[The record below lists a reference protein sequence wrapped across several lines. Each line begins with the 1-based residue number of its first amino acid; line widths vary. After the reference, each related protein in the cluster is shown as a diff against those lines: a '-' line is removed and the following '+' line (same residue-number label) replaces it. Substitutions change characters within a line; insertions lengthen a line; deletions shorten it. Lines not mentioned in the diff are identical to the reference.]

1 MRLLILILGLAGFA
15 SAFSLRATDPML
27 TVIAADL
34 GVGVTEAA
42 LLSSA
47 YTLPYAA
54 MQLILGPVGDAI
66 GKTRLIR
73 LSLVVLT
80 CGVALSAV
88 APGYYGVLAARVLA
102 GAFAGG
108 IIPAAMALIGDRV
121 VYTERQ
127 FAISRFLL
135 AVILGQMS
143 GSAVAGALSEMA
155 GWRAVFGLAAATT
168 GLIALIAILVLR
180 GEPEARHPLS
190 LADARRRYA
199 SVLANPVSVWVF
211 ATVAA
216 EGMLFFGVFP
226 FVAPAL
232 AQHGAAGAFEAGV
245 TLAAFAI
252 GGVLY
257 SLVVRRLLGRLGQWG
272 MMRVGGLLGGGA
284 YLLMAAP
291 VPWPVVSALFLVAGF
306 GFYMLHNTMQ
316 TQATELS
323 ATARGS
329 ALALFASSFFLGQ
342 GMGPVLYGA
351 VAAYT
356 GLSALFVVAG
366 TCIAVLGIGAVG
378 RIRGHHPSDIPKSC
392 G

>member
-1 MRLLILILGLAGFA
+1 MRLLILMLGLAGFA
-15 SAFSLRATDPML
+15 SAFSLRTTDPML
-27 TVIAADL
+27 TVIASDL
-34 GVGVTEAA
+34 GIGVAEAA

-80 CGVALSAV
+80 IGVALSAV
-88 APGYYGVLAARVLA
+88 APGYYTVLGSRVLA

-143 GSAVAGALSEMA
+143 GSAVAGALSEVA
-155 GWRAVFGLAAATT
+155 GWRTVFALAAVVT
-168 GLIALIAILVLR
+168 GLIALTAALLLK
-180 GEPEARHPLS
+180 GEREERHPLS
-190 LADARRRYA
+190 VADARARYA

-216 EGMLFFGVFP
+216 EGLLIFGVFP
-226 FVAPAL
+226 FVAPML
-232 AQHGAAGAFEAGV
+232 ARHGAEGAFEAGV
-245 TLAAFAI
+245 TLGAFAI
-252 GGVLY
+252 GGVVY
-257 SLVVRRLLGRLGQWG
+257 SVIVRRLLGTLGQWG
-272 MMRVGGLLGGGA
+272 MMGAGGLVAGGA
-284 YLLMAAP
+284 YLAMLAP
-291 VPWPVVSALFLVAGF
+291 VPWPVVSLLFLVAGF
-306 GFYMLHNTMQ
+306 GFYILHNTMQ

-342 GMGPVLYGA
+342 GIGPVVYGA
-351 VAAYT
+351 VADRV
-356 GLSALFVVAG
+356 GLPALFLFG
-366 TCIAVLGIGAVG
+366 GVLTMLLGVGAV
-378 RIRGHHPSDIPKSC
+378 RVIRRPA
-392 G
+392 

>member
-1 MRLLILILGLAGFA
+1 MRLLILMLGLAGFA
-15 SAFSLRATDPML
+15 SAFSLRTTDPML
-27 TVIAADL
+27 TVIASDL
-34 GVGVTEAA
+34 GIGVAEAA

-80 CGVALSAV
+80 IGVALSAV
-88 APGYYGVLAARVLA
+88 APGYYTVLASRMLA

-108 IIPAAMALIGDRV
+108 IIPASMALIGDRV

-143 GSAVAGALSEMA
+143 GSAVAGALSEVA
-155 GWRAVFGLAAATT
+155 GWRTVFALAAVVT
-168 GLIALIAILVLR
+168 GLIALTAFLVLR
-180 GEPEARHPLS
+180 GEREERHPLS
-190 LADARRRYA
+190 VADARARYA
-199 SVLANPVSVWVF
+199 SVLANPVSLWVF

-216 EGMLFFGVFP
+216 EGLLIFGVFP
-226 FVAPAL
+226 FVAPML
-232 AQHGAAGAFEAGV
+232 SRHGAEGAFEAGV

-252 GGVLY
+252 GGVVY
-257 SLVVRRLLGRLGQWG
+257 SFIVRRLLGTLGQWG
-272 MMRVGGLLGGGA
+272 MMGAGGLVAGGA
-284 YLLMAAP
+284 YLAMLAP
-291 VPWPVVSALFLVAGF
+291 VPWPVVSLLFLVAGF

-342 GMGPVLYGA
+342 GIGPVVYGA
-351 VAAYT
+351 VADRV
-356 GLSALFVVAG
+356 GLPALFLFG
-366 TCIAVLGIGAVG
+366 GVLTMLLGVGAV
-378 RIRGHHPSDIPKSC
+378 RVIRRPA
-392 G
+392 

>member
-1 MRLLILILGLAGFA
+1 MRLLILMLGLAGFA
-15 SAFSLRATDPML
+15 SAFSLRTTDPML
-27 TVIAADL
+27 TVIASDL
-34 GVGVTEAA
+34 GIGVAEAA

-80 CGVALSAV
+80 IGVALSAV
-88 APGYYGVLAARVLA
+88 APGYYTVLGSRVLA

-143 GSAVAGALSEMA
+143 GSAVAGALSEVA
-155 GWRAVFGLAAATT
+155 GWRTVFALAAVVT
-168 GLIALIAILVLR
+168 GLIALTAALLLK
-180 GEPEARHPLS
+180 GEREERHRLS
-190 LADARRRYA
+190 ITDARERYA

-216 EGMLFFGVFP
+216 EGLLIFGVFP
-226 FVAPAL
+226 FVAPML
-232 AQHGAAGAFEAGV
+232 SRHGAEGAFEAGV

-252 GGVLY
+252 GGVVY
-257 SLVVRRLLGRLGQWG
+257 SFIVRRLLATLGQWG
-272 MMRVGGLLGGGA
+272 MMGAGGLVAGGA
-284 YLLMAAP
+284 YLAMLAP
-291 VPWPVVSALFLVAGF
+291 VPWPVVSLLFLVAGF

-342 GMGPVLYGA
+342 GIGPVVYGA
-351 VAAYT
+351 VADRV
-356 GLSALFVVAG
+356 GLPALFLFGGAL
-366 TCIAVLGIGAVG
+366 TMLLGVGAV
-378 RIRGHHPSDIPKSC
+378 RLIRRPT
-392 G
+392 

>member
-73 LSLVVLT
+73 LSLVILT
-80 CGVALSAV
+80 CGVVLSAV

-143 GSAVAGALSEMA
+143 GSAVAGALSEVA

-168 GLIALIAILVLR
+168 GVIALIAILVLR
-180 GEPEARHPLS
+180 GEQEARHPLS

-199 SVLANPVSVWVF
+199 SVLANPVSIWVF

-226 FVAPAL
+226 FVAPTL

-257 SLVVRRLLGRLGQWG
+257 SMVVRRLLGRLGQWG
-272 MMRVGGLLGGGA
+272 MMRIGGLLGGGA

-351 VAAYT
+351 VAAHT
-356 GLSALFVVAG
+356 GLNALFVVAG
-366 TCIAVLGIGAVG
+366 ACIALLGIGAVG
-378 RIRGHHPSDIPKSC
+378 RIRGHHRSDIPKSC

>member
-1 MRLLILILGLAGFA
+1 MRLLILMLGLAGFA
-15 SAFSLRATDPML
+15 SAFSLRTTDPML
-27 TVIAADL
+27 TVIASDL
-34 GVGVTEAA
+34 GIGVAEAA

-80 CGVALSAV
+80 IGVALSAV
-88 APGYYGVLAARVLA
+88 APDYYAVLASRMLA

-108 IIPAAMALIGDRV
+108 IIPASMALIGDRV

-143 GSAVAGALSEMA
+143 GSAVAGALSEVA
-155 GWRAVFGLAAATT
+155 GWRTVFALAALVT
-168 GLIALIAILVLR
+168 GLIALTAALFLK
-180 GEPEARHPLS
+180 GEREERLPLS
-190 LADARRRYA
+190 VADARARYA

-216 EGMLFFGVFP
+216 EGLLIFGVFP
-226 FVAPAL
+226 FVAPML
-232 AQHGAAGAFEAGV
+232 ARHGAEGAFEAGV

-252 GGVLY
+252 GGVVY
-257 SLVVRRLLGRLGQWG
+257 SFVVRRLLGTLGQWG
-272 MMRVGGLLGGGA
+272 MMGAGGLVAGGS
-284 YLLMAAP
+284 YLAMLAP
-291 VPWPVVSALFLVAGF
+291 VPWPVVSLLFLVAGF

-342 GMGPVLYGA
+342 GIGPVVYGA
-351 VAAYT
+351 VADRV
-356 GLSALFVVAG
+356 GLPALFLFG
-366 TCIAVLGIGAVG
+366 GVLTMLLGVGAA
-378 RIRGHHPSDIPKSC
+378 RLIRRPT
-392 G
+392 

>member
-1 MRLLILILGLAGFA
+1 MNLILTLGLAAFA
-15 SAFSLRATDPML
+15 SAFSLRTTDPML

-34 GVGVTEAA
+34 GVGVAEAA
-42 LLSSA
+42 LLASA

-80 CGVALSAV
+80 AGVAFSAV
-88 APGYYGVLAARVLA
+88 APDYGTVLAARVLA
-102 GAFAGG
+102 GGFAGG

-121 VYTERQ
+121 AYTERQ

-143 GSAVAGALSEMA
+143 GSAVAGAMAEAA
-155 GWRAVFGLAAATT
+155 GWRAVFGLAAGVTS
-168 GLIALIAILVLR
+168 LIALLVFIGLR
-180 GEPEARHPLS
+180 GQSEPRHPLS

-199 SVLANPVSVWVF
+199 SVLANPASVWVF
-211 ATVAA
+211 ATVLA
-216 EGMLFFGVFP
+216 EGLLIFGVFP
-226 FVAPAL
+226 FVAPL
-232 AQHGAAGAFEAGV
+232 LITHGASGAVEAGI
-245 TLAAFAI
+245 TIAAFAV
-252 GGVLY
+252 GGVCY
-257 SLVVRRLLGRLGQWG
+257 SLVVRRLLPRLGQWG
-272 MMRVGGLLGGGA
+272 MMRAGGLLCGGS
-284 YLLMAAP
+284 YMVMAFP
-291 VPWPVVSALFLVAGF
+291 VPWPVVTGLFLLSGF

-342 GMGPVLYGA
+342 GIGPVLYGA
-351 VAAYT
+351 IAHTVGFTVLFLGAGLLTAA
-356 GLSALFVVAG
+356 
-366 TCIAVLGIGAVG
+366 LGIGAVG
-378 RIRGHHPSDIPKSC
+378 LIRKDA
-392 G
+392 

>member
-1 MRLLILILGLAGFA
+1 MRLLILMLGLAGFA
-15 SAFSLRATDPML
+15 SAFSLRTTDPML
-27 TVIAADL
+27 TVIASDL
-34 GVGVTEAA
+34 GIGVAEAA

-80 CGVALSAV
+80 IGVALSAL
-88 APGYYGVLAARVLA
+88 APGYYTVLASRMLA

-108 IIPAAMALIGDRV
+108 IIPASMALIGDRV

-143 GSAVAGALSEMA
+143 GSAVAGALSEVA
-155 GWRAVFGLAAATT
+155 GWRTVFALAAVVT
-168 GLIALIAILVLR
+168 GLIALTAFLVLR
-180 GEPEARHPLS
+180 GEREERHPLS
-190 LADARRRYA
+190 VADARARYA

-216 EGMLFFGVFP
+216 EGLLIFGVFP
-226 FVAPAL
+226 FVAPML
-232 AQHGAAGAFEAGV
+232 SRHGAEGAFEAGV
-245 TLAAFAI
+245 TLATFAI
-252 GGVLY
+252 GGVVY
-257 SLVVRRLLGRLGQWG
+257 SFIVRRLLGTLGQWG
-272 MMRVGGLLGGGA
+272 MMGAGGLVAGGA
-284 YLLMAAP
+284 YLAMLAP
-291 VPWPVVSALFLVAGF
+291 VPWPVVSLLFLVAGF

-342 GMGPVLYGA
+342 GIGPVVYGA
-351 VAAYT
+351 VADRV
-356 GLSALFVVAG
+356 GLPALFLFGGVLTMLLGVA
-366 TCIAVLGIGAVG
+366 AVRL
-378 RIRGHHPSDIPKSC
+378 IRRPA
-392 G
+392 

>member
-1 MRLLILILGLAGFA
+1 MKR
-15 SAFSLRATDPML
+15 
-27 TVIAADL
+27 
-34 GVGVTEAA
+34 
-42 LLSSA
+42 
-47 YTLPYAA
+47 
-54 MQLILGPVGDAI
+54 
-66 GKTRLIR
+66 
-73 LSLVVLT
+73 
-80 CGVALSAV
+80 
-88 APGYYGVLAARVLA
+88 
-102 GAFAGG
+102 
-108 IIPAAMALIGDRV
+108 
-121 VYTERQ
+121 
-127 FAISRFLL
+127 
-135 AVILGQMS
+135 
-143 GSAVAGALSEMA
+143 
-155 GWRAVFGLAAATT
+155 
-168 GLIALIAILVLR
+168 
-180 GEPEARHPLS
+180 
-190 LADARRRYA
+190 
-199 SVLANPVSVWVF
+199 
-211 ATVAA
+211 
-216 EGMLFFGVFP
+216 
-226 FVAPAL
+226 
-232 AQHGAAGAFEAGV
+232 

-356 GLSALFVVAG
+356 GLSALFIVAG
-366 TCIAVLGIGAVG
+366 ACIAVLGFGAVG

>member
-1 MRLLILILGLAGFA
+1 MRLLILMLGLAGFA
-15 SAFSLRATDPML
+15 SAFSLRTTDPML
-27 TVIAADL
+27 TVIASDL
-34 GVGVTEAA
+34 GIGVAEAA

-80 CGVALSAV
+80 IGVALSAV
-88 APGYYGVLAARVLA
+88 APGYYTVLASRMLA

-108 IIPAAMALIGDRV
+108 IIPASMALIGDRV

-143 GSAVAGALSEMA
+143 GSAVAGALSEVA
-155 GWRAVFGLAAATT
+155 GWRTVFALAAVVT
-168 GLIALIAILVLR
+168 GLIALTAALLLK
-180 GEPEARHPLS
+180 GEREERHPLS
-190 LADARRRYA
+190 MADARARYA

-216 EGMLFFGVFP
+216 EGLLIFGVFP
-226 FVAPAL
+226 FVAPML
-232 AQHGAAGAFEAGV
+232 SRHGAEGAFEAGV

-252 GGVLY
+252 GGVVY
-257 SLVVRRLLGRLGQWG
+257 SFIVRRLLGTLGQWG
-272 MMRVGGLLGGGA
+272 MMGAGGLVAGGS
-284 YLLMAAP
+284 YLAMLAP
-291 VPWPVVSALFLVAGF
+291 VPWPVVSLLFLVAGF

-342 GMGPVLYGA
+342 GIGPVVYGA
-351 VAAYT
+351 VADRV
-356 GLSALFVVAG
+356 GLPALFLFG
-366 TCIAVLGIGAVG
+366 GVLTMLLGVGAV
-378 RIRGHHPSDIPKSC
+378 RLIRRPA
-392 G
+392 

>member
-1 MRLLILILGLAGFA
+1 MRRLILMLGLAGFA
-15 SAFSLRATDPML
+15 SAFSLRTTDPML
-27 TVIAADL
+27 TVIASDL
-34 GVGVTEAA
+34 GIGVAEAA

-54 MQLILGPVGDAI
+54 MQLVLGPVGDAI
-66 GKTRLIR
+66 GKTRLVR
-73 LSLVVLT
+73 LSLVILT
-80 CGVALSAV
+80 IGVALSAV
-88 APGYYGVLAARVLA
+88 APGYTGVLAARMLA

-143 GSAVAGALSEMA
+143 GSAVAGALSEVA
-155 GWRAVFGLAAATT
+155 GWRTVFALAALVT
-168 GLIALIAILVLR
+168 GLIALTAALLLK
-180 GEPEARHPLS
+180 GEREERHPLS
-190 LADARRRYA
+190 LADARRRYT

-216 EGMLFFGVFP
+216 EGLLIFGVFP
-226 FVAPAL
+226 FVAPML
-232 AQHGAAGAFEAGV
+232 SRHGAEGAFEAGV
-245 TLAAFAI
+245 TLAAFAV
-252 GGVLY
+252 GGVVY
-257 SLVVRRLLGRLGQWG
+257 SVVVRRLLGTLGQWG
-272 MMRVGGLLGGGA
+272 MMGAGGLLAGGA
-284 YLLMAAP
+284 YMAMLAP
-291 VPWPVVSALFLVAGF
+291 VPWPVVAALFLVAGF

-342 GMGPVLYGA
+342 GLGPVVYGA
-351 VAAYT
+351 VADQV
-356 GLSALFVVAG
+356 GLPALFLFG
-366 TCIAVLGIGAVG
+366 GVLTALLGVGAV
-378 RIRGHHPSDIPKSC
+378 RLIRRPA
-392 G
+392 

>member
-1 MRLLILILGLAGFA
+1 MRLLILMLGLAGFA
-15 SAFSLRATDPML
+15 SAFSLRTTDPML
-27 TVIAADL
+27 TVIASDL
-34 GVGVTEAA
+34 GIGVAEAA

-80 CGVALSAV
+80 IGVALSAV
-88 APGYYGVLAARVLA
+88 APGYYTVLASRVLA

-143 GSAVAGALSEMA
+143 GSAVAGALSEVA
-155 GWRAVFGLAAATT
+155 GWRTVFALAALVT
-168 GLIALIAILVLR
+168 GLIALTAALLLK
-180 GEPEARHPLS
+180 GEREERHRLS
-190 LADARRRYA
+190 ITDARARYA

-216 EGMLFFGVFP
+216 EGLLIFGVFP
-226 FVAPAL
+226 FVAPML
-232 AQHGAAGAFEAGV
+232 ARHGAEGAFEAGV

-252 GGVLY
+252 GGVVY
-257 SLVVRRLLGRLGQWG
+257 SFIVRRLLGTLGQWG
-272 MMRVGGLLGGGA
+272 MMGAGGLVAGGA
-284 YLLMAAP
+284 YLAMLAP
-291 VPWPVVSALFLVAGF
+291 VPWPVVSLLFLVAGF

-342 GMGPVLYGA
+342 GVGPVVYGA
-351 VAAYT
+351 VADQV
-356 GLSALFVVAG
+356 GLPALFLFG
-366 TCIAVLGIGAVG
+366 GVLTMLLGFGAV
-378 RIRGHHPSDIPKSC
+378 RLIRRRPA
-392 G
+392 

>member
-1 MRLLILILGLAGFA
+1 MRLLILMLGLAGFA
-15 SAFSLRATDPML
+15 SAFSLRTTDPML
-27 TVIAADL
+27 TVIASDL
-34 GVGVTEAA
+34 GIGVAEAA

-54 MQLILGPVGDAI
+54 MQLIPGPVGDAI
-66 GKTRLIR
+66 GQTRLIR

-80 CGVALSAV
+80 IGVALSAL
-88 APGYYGVLAARVLA
+88 APGYYTVLASRMLA

-108 IIPAAMALIGDRV
+108 IIPASMALIGDRV

-143 GSAVAGALSEMA
+143 GSAGAGALSEVA
-155 GWRAVFGLAAATT
+155 GWRTVFALAAVVT
-168 GLIALIAILVLR
+168 GLIALTAFLVLR
-180 GEPEARHPLS
+180 GEREERHPLS
-190 LADARRRYA
+190 VADARARYA

-216 EGMLFFGVFP
+216 EGLLIFGVFP
-226 FVAPAL
+226 FVAPML
-232 AQHGAAGAFEAGV
+232 SRHGAEGAFEAGV

-252 GGVLY
+252 GGVVY
-257 SLVVRRLLGRLGQWG
+257 SFIVRRLLGTLGQWG
-272 MMRVGGLLGGGA
+272 MMGAGGLVAGGA
-284 YLLMAAP
+284 YLAMLAP
-291 VPWPVVSALFLVAGF
+291 VPWPVVSLLFLVAGF

-342 GMGPVLYGA
+342 GIGPVVYGA
-351 VAAYT
+351 VADRV
-356 GLSALFVVAG
+356 GLPALFLFGGVLTMLLGVA
-366 TCIAVLGIGAVG
+366 AVRL
-378 RIRGHHPSDIPKSC
+378 IRRPA
-392 G
+392 

>member
-1 MRLLILILGLAGFA
+1 MRLLILMLGLAGFA
-15 SAFSLRATDPML
+15 SAFSLRTTDPML
-27 TVIAADL
+27 TVIASDL
-34 GVGVTEAA
+34 GIGVAEAA

-80 CGVALSAV
+80 IGVALSAV
-88 APGYYGVLAARVLA
+88 APGYYTVLASRMLA

-121 VYTERQ
+121 IYTERQ

-143 GSAVAGALSEMA
+143 GSAVAGALSEVA
-155 GWRAVFGLAAATT
+155 GWRTVFALAALVT
-168 GLIALIAILVLR
+168 GLIALTAFLVLR
-180 GEPEARHPLS
+180 GEREERHPLS
-190 LADARRRYA
+190 VADARARYA

-216 EGMLFFGVFP
+216 EGLLIFGVFP
-226 FVAPAL
+226 FVAPML
-232 AQHGAAGAFEAGV
+232 ARHGAEGAFEAGV

-252 GGVLY
+252 GGVVY
-257 SLVVRRLLGRLGQWG
+257 SFIVRRLLGTLGQWG
-272 MMRVGGLLGGGA
+272 MMGAGGLVAGGA
-284 YLLMAAP
+284 YLAMLAP
-291 VPWPVVSALFLVAGF
+291 VPWPVVSMLFLVAGF

-342 GMGPVLYGA
+342 GIGPVVYGA
-351 VAAYT
+351 VADQV
-356 GLSALFVVAG
+356 GLPALFLFG
-366 TCIAVLGIGAVG
+366 GVLTMLLGFGAVQL
-378 RIRGHHPSDIPKSC
+378 IRRRPA
-392 G
+392 